1 MMTEVYNKGLQKVG
15 TVELPER
22 LFHRLWSPQLVH
34 QALLTQMANA
44 RKRVAYARGRGEVRG
59 GGKKPWPQ
67 KGTGR
72 SRQGS
77 IRSPLWKGGGI
88 THGPTL
94 ERNYSM
100 KINKKMKQGAIFS
113 VLSKKLKDGEVKVID
128 SLDLAAP
135 KTKELSKVLTAF
147 LKSKPNVLIVPGLGN
162 RNVYAASRNLPK
174 VKVLNPKTLNVYD
187 LLKFKNVVLEKEVIP
202 VLEEHYHVIK

>member
-1 MMTEVYNKGLQKVG
+1 MTEIYNKDLHKVG
-15 TVELPER
+15 TIDLPRR
-22 LFHRLWSPQLVH
+22 LFARKWSPQLVH
-34 QALLTQMANA
+34 QALVTQMANA
-44 RKRVAYARGRGEVRG
+44 RKRIAYSRGRGEVRG

-77 IRSPLWKGGGI
+77 IRSPLWKGGGV

-94 ERNYSM
+94 TRNYSM
-100 KINKKMKQGAIFS
+100 KINKKMRQGAIFS
-113 VLSKKLKDGEVKVID
+113 VLSKKFTDGEVKIID
-128 SLDLAAP
+128 SLDLKEP
-135 KTKELSKVLTAF
+135 KPKELSRILTAF
-147 LKSKPNVLIVPGLGN
+147 LKSKPNVLLLPGLGN

-174 VKVLNPKTLNVYD
+174 VKALNPKTLNVYD
-187 LLKFKNVVLEKEVIP
+187 LLKFKNVVLEKDAIS

>member
-1 MMTEVYNKGLQKVG
+1 MTEIYNKDLHKVG
-15 TVELPER
+15 TIDLPRR
-22 LFHRLWSPQLVH
+22 LFARKWSAQLVH
-34 QALLTQMANA
+34 QALVTQMANA
-44 RKRVAYARGRGEVRG
+44 RKRIAYARGRGEVRG

-77 IRSPLWKGGGI
+77 IRSPLWKGGGV

-94 ERNYSM
+94 TRNYSM
-100 KINKKMKQGAIFS
+100 KINKKMRQGAIFS
-113 VLSKKLKDGEVKVID
+113 VLSKKFTDGEVKIID
-128 SLDLAAP
+128 SLDLKEP
-135 KTKELSKVLTAF
+135 KTKELAQVLHGF
-147 LKSKPNVLIVPGLGN
+147 LKSKPNALLVPGLGN

-174 VKVLNPKTLNVYD
+174 VKALNPKTLNVYD
-187 LLKFKNVVLEKEVIP
+187 LLKFKNVVLEKDAIS